1 MSEQSYY
8 FLSTY
13 NLLTAIY
20 SRYLWTKVSPCGQGI
35 RALCGRRE
43 IFVRTKIWRP
53 ADIMQ
58 KTKCANFRKRIAA
71 RWENETL
78 QKNITNYKFIG

>member
-43 IFVRTKIWRP
+43 IFVRMEIFFVRTKICRP
-53 ADIMQ
+53 ADGDSMTRRASE
-58 KTKCANFRKRIAA
+58 KDERKAPCK
-71 RWENETL
+71 L
-78 QKNITNYKFIG
+78 QD

>member
-1 MSEQSYY
+1 MRKAGNFRAHGNI
-8 FLSTY
+8 FL
-13 NLLTAIY
+13 
-20 SRYLWTKVSPCGQGI
+20 C
-35 RALCGRRE
+35 
-43 IFVRTKIWRP
+43 
-53 ADIMQ
+53 IMQ

>member
-20 SRYLWTKVSPCGQGI
+20 SRYLWNKVSPCGVGHQSAVRKEGNF
-35 RALCGRRE
+35 RAHENLAPCGRRFYDE
-43 IFVRTKIWRP
+43 
-53 ADIMQ
+53 ASE
-58 KTKCANFRKRIAA
+58 RKRRA
-71 RWENETL
+71 
-78 QKNITNYKFIG
+78 KSPV

>member
-1 MSEQSYY
+1 MRKY
-8 FLSTY
+8 FFAY
-13 NLLTAIY
+13 
-20 SRYLWTKVSPCGQGI
+20 
-35 RALCGRRE
+35 
-43 IFVRTKIWRP
+43 
-53 ADIMQ
+53 IMQ